1 MDRSSPKTN
10 NMHMKKVTYC
20 NAHVPTIQKWSRHA
34 YSRQPQLEVG
44 RTTAPLISINK
55 QAVEKSMG
63 SLCRGRSRAVTF
75 LETSN
80 HESNI
85 YTIDFLFLFTMS
97 QSVVS
102 KASHT
107 HTSNDTSDDSPT
119 LKSRHKGSKPSSR
132 LL

>member
-1 MDRSSPKTN
+1 
-10 NMHMKKVTYC
+10 
-20 NAHVPTIQKWSRHA
+20 
-34 YSRQPQLEVG
+34 
-44 RTTAPLISINK
+44 
-55 QAVEKSMG
+55 MG

-80 HESNI
+80 HESSI